1 MGAYLIYHPPRVVS
15 QLENRLIYHDS
26 TKGNQDPYI
35 WNTGFL
41 HSYCHI
47 TQMSPQIGDINFW
60 VSGDT
65 FPNFSH
71 LYCDLVFVVVEKRY
85 WTEANTIAP
94 KDSLVDSPQA
104 YRDHYVWA
112 SQHFFNRRRRFTL
125 KADPER
131 SFQPQNSH
139 QQLIDIVP
147 YLNNLGLS
155 TEELQQ
161 GLRAGFTSQPY
172 HLSSHAKPLYDY
184 LAQQAAIKLVGAE
197 LEAIRK
203 QNPQLASPS
212 SEIGSCS
219 G

>member
-71 LYCDLVFVVVEKRY
+71 LYCDLVFVVAEKRY

-161 GLRAGFTSQPY
+161 GLWAGFTSQPY

>member
-1 MGAYLIYHPPRVVS
+1 MSGYLIYHPSRVVS
-15 QLENRLIYHDS
+15 QLENRVIYHDS
-26 TKGNQDPYI
+26 TSGNQDPYI

-47 TQMSPQIGDINFW
+47 TQMSPTIGDINFW

-65 FPNFSH
+65 FPNFFH
-71 LYCDLVFVVVEKRY
+71 LYCDLVFVVAEKQY
-85 WTEANTIAP
+85 WTEANAIAP
-94 KDSLVDSPQA
+94 KDSLVDTPQA
-104 YRDHYVWA
+104 YCDHYFWA
-112 SQHFFNRRRRFTL
+112 SQHFFKRRRRFTL

-147 YLNNLGLS
+147 YLNSLGLS
-155 TEELQQ
+155 TEELRQ
-161 GLRAGFTSQPY
+161 GLRTGFNSKPY
-172 HLSSHAKPLYDY
+172 RLSSHAKPLYDY
-184 LAQQAAIKLVGAE
+184 LAQQAAIKLMGAE
-197 LEAIRK
+197 LETIRK

-212 SEIGSCS
+212 SETGSCS

>member
-1 MGAYLIYHPPRVVS
+1 MSGYLIYHPSRVVS
-15 QLENRLIYHDS
+15 QLENRVIYHDS
-26 TKGNQDPYI
+26 TRGNQDPYI
-35 WNTGFL
+35 WNTQFL

-71 LYCDLVFVVVEKRY
+71 LYCDLVFVVAEKQY
-85 WTEANTIAP
+85 WTEPNTIAL

-112 SQHFFNRRRRFTL
+112 SQHFFKRRRRFTL
-125 KADPER
+125 KADPEP

-155 TEELQQ
+155 TEELRQE
-161 GLRAGFTSQPY
+161 LRAGFTSQPY
-172 HLSSHAKPLYDY
+172 RLSSHTKPLYDY

-197 LEAIRK
+197 LGAIRQ